1 MTNLSHGEA
10 GTDASK
16 SRSCAHCGGAIRAD
30 ARAHAKYCSTQC
42 RQKASRAGKS
52 VTSVDDDGDE
62 DDAALPPTRRA
73 HVVAGVGVLA
83 VGLALL
89 TVSLGHLESGVVTI
103 TKASEL
109 DAWLT
114 ATSIDAGFVACE
126 LSILVA
132 PDAIRATISRYAS
145 PAIIE
150 TLATSAAFN
159 AFAFSAHADGWLA
172 APAIALG
179 FAVPGLIFCLT
190 KIGSQ
195 LFFSEEN
202 HQ

>member
-16 SRSCAHCGGAIRAD
+16 SRSCAHCGGAIRVD

-89 TVSLGHLESGVVTI
+89 CGSTRVNE
-103 TKASEL
+103 
-109 DAWLT
+109 
-114 ATSIDAGFVACE
+114 ATSGDARSDKKSLLRRGFF
-126 LSILVA
+126 LVPEI
-132 PDAIRATISRYAS
+132 PDIHRV
-145 PAIIE
+145 
-150 TLATSAAFN
+150 FHN
-159 AFAFSAHADGWLA
+159 
-172 APAIALG
+172 
-179 FAVPGLIFCLT
+179 LT
-190 KIGSQ
+190 V
-195 LFFSEEN
+195 
-202 HQ
+202 